1 MVLTH
6 CHMLKR
12 KCKLLLEHN
21 ADLQLTSDA
30 EFVGWWLAGGVA
42 SSPNGHLYNIYIY
55 RSGDWGMFYCFSHI
69 TLFWIQRWS
78 PSNWKSSHRVL
89 VWRPPCRFDLAI
101 KGDFGYGD
109 VSGETFNQVFG
120 LLHLGSFWW
129 ECWNCWRA
137 WPIGYLRLVMEE
149 IESVNWWNFFSTIL
163 RKDSFPVIQRPQGL
177 RQPTY
182 FQSTG
187 QAWCRY

>member
-1 MVLTH
+1 
-6 CHMLKR
+6 
-12 KCKLLLEHN
+12 
-21 ADLQLTSDA
+21 
-30 EFVGWWLAGGVA
+30 
-42 SSPNGHLYNIYIY
+42 
-55 RSGDWGMFYCFSHI
+55 MFYCFSHI

-149 IESVNWWNFFSTIL
+149 IDQWIGETFSLPFYERTVFQSY
-163 RKDSFPVIQRPQGL
+163 RDPKVWDS
-177 RQPTY
+177 QPTSSQQVKHGVGTSMFSANCLILTKQWLDQKQLLGLFVY
-182 FQSTG
+182 PRFALVLNGSFMGWGLVLKNQPI
-187 QAWCRY
+187 WD